1 MIRRVI
7 VYGGGGLLL
16 LGLALGTGVWSYVR
30 TSAGYVTDA
39 VHEAVPVDFQLR
51 RAGDMI
57 EALDGPIRENRKR
70 IAWEEVKV
78 KRLEKQIEEAQDRL
92 DTEKSQIM
100 RLKGDLASA
109 QEEYRYAGRT
119 FTAEQVRTDLANRFE
134 RYKTG
139 EETLAT
145 LAKIHQAR
153 EKGLAAALQKLES
166 MEATKRQ
173 LEVEVENLEAR
184 VEMLAAVKAADRYEF
199 NDGQLG
205 RVKQLVSDLETR
217 LDVADQMLAAETRIY
232 DEIPLDEADPSDII
246 DQVSQYFEQPE
257 PEAGDVA
264 MD

>member
-1 MIRRVI
+1 MVRRVI
-7 VYGGGGLLL
+7 FYGGGTLLL
-16 LGLALGTGVWSYVR
+16 LGLVFGTGVWSYVR

-51 RAGDMI
+51 RARDMI
-57 EALDGPIRENRKR
+57 EDLEPVIRENRTR

-78 KRLEKQIEEAQDRL
+78 KRLEKQIEETKARL
-92 DTEKSQIM
+92 ETDKSQMM

-109 QEEYRYAGRT
+109 RDDYEYAGRT
-119 FTAEQVRTDLANRFE
+119 YTAEQVRTDLANRFE

-145 LAKIHQAR
+145 LEKIHQAR
-153 EKGLAAALQKLES
+153 EKGLAAAVRKLES

-173 LEVEVENLEAR
+173 LGVEVENLEAR

-199 NDGQLG
+199 DDGQLG
-205 RVKQLVSDLETR
+205 RVKELVSDLETR

-232 DEIPLDEADPSDII
+232 DEIPLDEADPADIV
-246 DQVSQYFEQPE
+246 DQVSHYFEQPE
-257 PEAGDVA
+257 PEPRAVA

>member
-7 VYGGGGLLL
+7 LYGGGALLL

-39 VHEAVPVDFQLR
+39 VHDAVPVDFQLK
-51 RAGDMI
+51 RARGMI
-57 EALDGPIRENRKR
+57 QDLEEPIRDNRTR
-70 IAWEEVKV
+70 IAWEEVRV
-78 KRLEKQIEEAQDRL
+78 KRLQKQIEEAQARL
-92 DTEKSQIM
+92 ETDKSQIM
-100 RLKGDLASA
+100 RLKSDLASA
-109 QEEYRYAGRT
+109 QDEYQYAGRT
-119 FTAEQVRTDLANRFE
+119 FTAGQVRTDLANRFE

-145 LAKIHQAR
+145 LEKIHRAR
-153 EKGLAAALQKLES
+153 EKGLAAAVQKLEA

-205 RVKQLVSDLETR
+205 KVKELVSDLETR

-232 DEIPLDEADPSDII
+232 DEIPLDEADPADII
-246 DQVSQYFEQPE
+246 DQVSHYFEPE
-257 PEAGDVA
+257 PEAHEVA